1 MGSQASFPP
10 SEGQPEDSVRQLDN
24 SARLD
29 DASQSVREDLIQI
42 KSNAMYDERTLEVD
56 ALRR

>member
-1 MGSQASFPP
+1 MGSQVSFPP

-29 DASQSVREDLIQI
+29 DASQSVREDLI
-42 KSNAMYDERTLEVD
+42 
-56 ALRR
+56 